1 MCRAGEGGVSTAPR
15 SQPAPDNLETLQA
28 EARRVV
34 FDLATDR
41 ERLRRIARRLEA
53 LPVEATA
60 EQPWLSPVTQ
70 NRPLANT

>member
-1 MCRAGEGGVSTAPR
+1 MSTAPR